1 MPLIRLSGVTKSYD
15 RPVLAP
21 LTFEILERE
30 FVILLGP
37 SGCGKSTLLR
47 LLSGIESIDSGE
59 LLLPDGLSPS
69 VVFQEPRLLPWR
81 TVVENV
87 MLPFELSILSSG
99 RDAGRAQALETLRRV
114 GLFDFADHYPHE
126 LSGGMQMRVAIA
138 RALVTKPKL
147 LLLDEPFAALDEV
160 SRFRL
165 QEELLRLWR
174 QTELTIIFVTHSL
187 SEAVYL
193 GTRHIVFSPRP
204 ARVIGDRGSAL
215 PIDERVR
222 TASEFQREV
231 EMLQTLQH
239 SHQTQPTLKDG
250 AQ

>member
-1 MPLIRLSGVTKSYD
+1 MPLIRLSGITKSYD
-15 RPVLAP
+15 RPVLSP

-30 FVILLGP
+30 FVVLLGP

-47 LLSGIESIDSGE
+47 LLSGVEDIDGGE
-59 LLLPDGLSPS
+59 LDFSDQLSRS

-81 TVVENV
+81 TVIENV
-87 MLPFELSILSSG
+87 MLPFELQGQSDQKIV
-99 RDAGRAQALETLRRV
+99 DRAKETLRTV
-114 GLFDFADHYPHE
+114 GLFDFANHYPRE

-138 RALVTKPKL
+138 RALVTNPKL

-174 QTELTIIFVTHSL
+174 QTELTVVFVTHSL

-193 GTRHIVFSPRP
+193 GTRHIVFSQRP
-204 ARVIGDRGSAL
+204 ALRIGDRASRL
-215 PIDERVR
+215 PTGDRVR
-222 TASEFQREV
+222 TAPEFQKEI
-231 EMLQTLQH
+231 EALQEI
-239 SHQTQPTLKDG
+239 LKEN